1 MLWIYIIKK
10 KLKNKPLC
18 SVLRSD
24 AKPSWLRSYGAVL
37 PMVRS
42 PWTIGEYGVP
52 VPVPETAG
60 QENYLIT

>member
-24 AKPSWLRSYGAVL
+24 AKPSGTQPGW
-37 PMVRS
+37 
-42 PWTIGEYGVP
+42 
-52 VPVPETAG
+52 VPEAAG